1 MINGRGFLAIGIL
14 LMPLFVQA
22 EISGHQQRMLE
33 FAEHAIV
40 QGKGAEPEL
49 GLDVIGEGNG
59 PQSLQFL
66 TELVR
71 WQRGMDA
78 GQGESYTCYLLSK
91 GNAILPY
98 LEQMDPAA
106 LRQKCV
112 AEFNGRKYGLKS
124 SDNVDYICRSEKNI
138 RLKKADIIAGIR
150 DGIVCNDEDW

>member
-1 MINGRGFLAIGIL
+1 
-14 LMPLFVQA
+14 
-22 EISGHQQRMLE
+22 
-33 FAEHAIV
+33 
-40 QGKGAEPEL
+40 
-49 GLDVIGEGNG
+49 
-59 PQSLQFL
+59 
-66 TELVR
+66 
-71 WQRGMDA
+71 MDA

>member
-1 MINGRGFLAIGIL
+1 
-14 LMPLFVQA
+14 
-22 EISGHQQRMLE
+22 MLE

-138 RLKKADIIAGIR
+138 RLKKADIIASIR
-150 DGIVCNDEDW
+150 DGIVCNNEDWWICPYISRHLLSLNPLQARCRRYSRGER

>member
-1 MINGRGFLAIGIL
+1 MMNGSGFLAVGIL
-14 LMPLFVQA
+14 LMPLCAQA
-22 EISGHQQRMLE
+22 EISGHQQRTLE

-40 QGKGAEPEL
+40 QGRTAESEL

-98 LEQMDPAA
+98 REEP
-106 LRQKCV
+106 
-112 AEFNGRKYGLKS
+112 
-124 SDNVDYICRSEKNI
+124 RSRN
-138 RLKKADIIAGIR
+138 
-150 DGIVCNDEDW
+150 